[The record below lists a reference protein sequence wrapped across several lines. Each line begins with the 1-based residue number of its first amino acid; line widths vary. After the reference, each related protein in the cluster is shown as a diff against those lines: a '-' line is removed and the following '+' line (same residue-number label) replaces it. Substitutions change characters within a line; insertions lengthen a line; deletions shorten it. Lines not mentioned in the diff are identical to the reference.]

1 MINYQQEDQNQQAAL
16 EKAKRETLKSLD
28 GYTYCMVSTLN
39 QMVNYLPM
47 LLFPQMTKQLYIT
60 IGEQDSER
68 TQAEEG
74 EASKANKNKPFDEA
88 LAAACSKAGVAFP
101 PSSDYLVLGTPYDT
115 SAVQADIENKI
126 NTVGKI
132 CWNITGGQR
141 PILMAILEIA
151 KCRAGDYILY
161 LEGNEGNLVI
171 QESDGQGDF
180 NPIDLSADGNN
191 QYRFK
196 EDEPETKL
204 TIPIALKLMGADVS
218 KKASRK
224 FVPHDALKTIAEKY
238 EKPENELFRARLLS
252 LNKKFTDKTEAM
264 KGRSVKHE
272 EVNEKKLYYLEEE
285 HTING
290 KKQLVRFYNNKI
302 WKAEAMLKS
311 YLLKEG
317 DDSYLSQT
325 EYDFF
330 TQSEN
335 YKTRTFPFGHLL
347 EDLYAQKIW
356 EAFGD
361 KVAEMACNVRLYSPE
376 EDVDGQTDEIDIA
389 LLTKTGQLVV
399 FEVKSGSMSGDVAK
413 STHYTTYAIAGVYGK
428 PVLLTALLKGQ
439 IGQVGALSK
448 VWPYK
453 TSAAAVRAANRAQ
466 LPIIALD
473 GDDNNDFA
481 TAIENLLHL

>member
-171 QESDGQGDF
+171 QQSDGQGNF
-180 NPIDLSADGNN
+180 TAVDLSPEGNN
-191 QYRFK
+191 EYRF
-196 EDEPETKL
+196 EEHEPKKKL
-204 TIPIALKLMGADVS
+204 TISIALRLMGIKEFAKYTPYDGSHSDHQVWLALVDKYKQYES
-218 KKASRK
+218 LRK
-224 FVPHDALKTIAEKY
+224 QLLALNREKDH
-238 EKPENELFRARLLS
+238 
-252 LNKKFTDKTEAM
+252 TDKEDGTLYRN
-264 KGRSVKHE
+264 KDIL
-272 EVNEKKLYYLEEE
+272 KKE
-285 HTING
+285 NAD
-290 KKQLVRFYNNKI
+290 
-302 WKAEAMLKS
+302 KAEAYFS
-311 YLLKEG
+311 LLTPEELALVTKHA
-317 DDSYLSQT
+317 SKP
-325 EYDFF
+325 
-330 TQSEN
+330 N
-335 YKTRTFPFGHLL
+335 PFGHLL
-347 EDLYAQKIW
+347 EEMYAAAIYKD
-356 EAFGD
+356 AKGN
-361 KVAEMACNVRLYSPE
+361 VAEMTVNLKLRPE
-376 EDVDGQTDEIDIA
+376 SEAQHEKGNKKQTDEIDII

-399 FEVKSGSMSGDVAK
+399 FEAKSGSMSGDEAK

-428 PVLLTALLKGQ
+428 PVLLTALLRDQ
-439 IGQVGALSK
+439 FADSK
-448 VWPYK
+448 ADWPYE

-473 GDDNNDFA
+473 GDENNDFA
-481 TAIENLLHL
+481 TAIKNLLHL